1 MLKRLFAAVAALSLI
16 PAYALA
22 EEGGHSH
29 AGKHGGLKA
38 DSGHHHVELVAK
50 DGSIEFYVEDEK
62 GTPES
67 LKDAKA
73 SATLLVDGKKID
85 IKLAPADDGSL
96 FKGTGDFKAIK
107 GSVAVIT
114 LTMPGHKPE
123 QSRFT
128 LN

>member
-1 MLKRLFAAVAALSLI
+1 MLKQLCAGIAALTLI
-16 PAYALA
+16 PAYAFA
-22 EEGGHSH
+22 EEGHSH
-29 AGKHGGLKA
+29 AGKHGGLRA

-50 DGSIEFYVEDEK
+50 DGSIEFYVEDEE
-62 GTPES
+62 GAPENV
-67 LKDAKA
+67 KDAKG

-85 IKLAPADDGSL
+85 IQLAPADDGSAL
-96 FKGTGDFKAIK
+96 KGSGDFRVVK

-123 QSRFT
+123 QSRFK